1 MGLVEAVL
9 EDMEEWRADM
19 MRWRGWVQ
27 DSISDLNQEV
37 NDINAGHGPEEGQE
51 AGTPSGSPPQSPVL
65 AAEATGNNVILLPT
79 NDHDEPEVEPPAS

>member
-27 DSISDLNQEV
+27 DPISDLNQEV
-37 NDINAGHGPEEGQE
+37 NDINAGHGSEEGQE
-51 AGTPSGSPPQSPVL
+51 AGAPSGSPPQSPVL

-79 NDHDEPEVEPPAS
+79 NDHDEPEVEPKAS